1 MPQYII
7 KTVRD
12 RNLVIEADRYNYNA
26 TEETYEFFKK
36 TENADTLRVA
46 TVPRSPEILAVVQDE
61 VEQADFYYVEDWND
75 EDEEDIE
82 DGDVYDETCLECQ
95 LNEFTQSPTFFESLS
110 SIIDF
115 YHSKDNQEP
124 SLEEEIRIAG
134 LMGHSNLARSSGATR
149 LEDQY
154 VERV

>member
-75 EDEEDIE
+75 EDEENIE
-82 DGDVYDETCLECQ
+82 LD
-95 LNEFTQSPTFFESLS
+95 LNDDS
-110 SIIDF
+110 
-115 YHSKDNQEP
+115 
-124 SLEEEIRIAG
+124 EEEELFEEENPEGEMI
-134 LMGHSNLARSSGATR
+134 
-149 LEDQY
+149 
-154 VERV
+154 